1 MIGQGPIDTRR
12 TIAMPGLGDGSLVLT
27 PARRGLFLCNRH
39 DIVGV
44 SLVEYGEWAEPE
56 VALIASLLRPGDVA
70 IECGANVGTMTVPM
84 AQAVGPRGV
93 VHALELQPY
102 FVRLLNAN
110 LALNG
115 IQNVAVRQMA
125 VGAADGTMRLPAMT
139 YDRPVNFSGIS
150 FAATPTDGSGTGRS
164 IPVRP
169 LDGMFRGLTQLRLLK
184 MDIENMEPVALAGAT
199 ALIRRLQ
206 PIVYMECRTADSFS
220 AARTH
225 LGAHGYRL
233 FWHGFRGYNAANY
246 RGNAIN
252 RFGQQ
257 GDANLLAWPPGS
269 KETAPVLPPAEDFS
283 DIERLWPG
291 LLGAPISSH
300 PEGTA
305 ASL

>member
-1 MIGQGPIDTRR
+1 MIGQGAIDTRR

-27 PARRGLFLCNRH
+27 PTRRGLFLCNRH
-39 DIVGV
+39 DVVGV

-56 VALIASLLRPGDVA
+56 VELVTALLRPGDVA
-70 IECGANVGTMTVPM
+70 IECGSNIGTMTVPM
-84 AQAVGPRGV
+84 ARAVSPRGS

-115 IQNVAVRQMA
+115 IQNVAVRQVA
-125 VGAADGTMRLPAMT
+125 VGEADGTIRMPPMP

-150 FAATPTDGSGTGRS
+150 FAASPTDGSGSGQP

-169 LDGMFRGLTQLRLLK
+169 LDGMFQGLTQLRLLK
-184 MDIENMEPVALAGAT
+184 MDIENMEPVALAGAV

-206 PIVYMECRTADSFS
+206 PFVYMECRTAHGFA

-225 LGAHGYRL
+225 LGALGYRL
-233 FWHGFRGYNAANY
+233 FWHGFRGYSAANY

-257 GDANLLAWPPGS
+257 GDVNLLALPPGRS
-269 KETAPVLPPAEDFS
+269 AASPELPRAEAFS
-283 DIERLWPG
+283 DVERLWPG
-291 LLGAPISSH
+291 LLGPQLSPH
-300 PEGTA
+300 PEGPA

>member
-1 MIGQGPIDTRR
+1 MIGQGAIDTRR
-12 TIAMPGLGDGSLVLT
+12 TIDMPGLGDKSLVLS

-39 DIVGV
+39 DVVGV

-56 VALIASLLRPGDVA
+56 VELVTALLRPGDVV
-70 IECGANVGTMTVPM
+70 IECGANIGTMTVPM
-84 AQAVGPRGV
+84 ARSVSPRGT

-115 IQNVAVRQMA
+115 IHNVAVRQVA
-125 VGAADGTMRLPAMT
+125 VGEADGTMRLPPMA

-150 FAATPTDGSGTGRS
+150 FAAAPTDGSGVGMP

-169 LDGMFRGLTQLRLLK
+169 LDGLFRDLTQLRLLK
-184 MDIENMEPVALAGAT
+184 MDIEQMEPAALAGAGG
-199 ALIRRLQ
+199 LIRRLQ
-206 PIVYMECRTADSFS
+206 PIVYLECRTADCFA

-225 LGAHGYRL
+225 LGGAGYRL

-252 RFGQQ
+252 RFGRQ
-257 GDANLLAWPPGS
+257 GDANLLALPPGLGAAS
-269 KETAPVLPPAEDFS
+269 PELPPAGDFS

-291 LLGAPISSH
+291 LLGPQMSSH

>member
-1 MIGQGPIDTRR
+1 MIGQGTIDTRR

-27 PARRGLFLCNRH
+27 PARRGLYLCNRH
-39 DIVGV
+39 DVVGV
-44 SLVEYGEWAEPE
+44 SLVDYGEWAEPE

-70 IECGANVGTMTVPM
+70 IECGAHVGTMTIPM
-84 AQAVGPRGV
+84 ARAVGPRGV

-125 VGAADGTMRLPAMT
+125 VGAADGTMRLPAID
-139 YDRPVNFSGIS
+139 YDRPINFAGIS
-150 FAATPTDGSGTGRS
+150 FADVPTDGSGEGRP

-169 LDGMFRGLTQLRLLK
+169 IDTMFRGLAQLRLLK
-184 MDIENMEPVALAGAT
+184 MDIENMEPVALAGAA
-199 ALIRRLQ
+199 ALIRRLK
-206 PIVYMECRTADSFS
+206 PIVYLECRTVESFA
-220 AARTH
+220 AARAH
-225 LGAHGYRL
+225 LGALGYRL
-233 FWHGFRGYNAANY
+233 FWHAFRAYNAANY
-246 RGNAIN
+246 RGNAVN

-269 KETAPVLPPAEDFS
+269 GEPAPVLPPAEDFS

-291 LLGAPISSH
+291 LRGAPTSSQ
-300 PEGTA
+300 PEGAA